1 MEQCG
6 CLKGLEWYLDL
17 RRFGGCKHAG
27 FGIGIERMVT
37 FVAGTKH
44 IREAIPFPRMFHRLK
59 P

>member
-27 FGIGIERMVT
+27 FGIGFDRLIMYCTGIEN
-37 FVAGTKH
+37 
-44 IREAIPFPRMFHRLK
+44 IRDCQPFPRTSDPIK
-59 P
+59 Y